1 MHEHIKKPHSDD
13 LSQTKTLQTKIFK
26 TSRTKNALLIDISA
40 CRDKYTDLQSM
51 MLLKNQHPNVHACV
65 PLNDVISKYIFKKQR

>member
-1 MHEHIKKPHSDD
+1 MHEQIKKPHSDD

-26 TSRTKNALLIDISA
+26 TSRTKNAPLIDISA
-40 CRDKYTDLQSM
+40 CKDKYTDLQSM

-65 PLNDVISKYIFKKQR
+65 PRQFFL